1 MRAMN
6 IPVKKLEIEDL
17 EQISGGSTAIGPRIL
32 YANDT
37 LIQSTSF
44 TTEQAV
50 TMGKVYNDV
59 FEKVK
64 DFFAGVPKLCADTK
78 VMPVIISHITSLHC

>member
-32 YANDT
+32 YSNDT
-37 LIQSTSF
+37 LIQSTGL

-50 TMGKVYNDV
+50 TMGKACNDV

-64 DFFAGVPKLCADTK
+64 DFFAGVPKLSADTK
-78 VMPVIISHITSLHC
+78 VMPILISHITSLHC

>member
-32 YANDT
+32 YSNDT
-37 LIQSTSF
+37 LIQSTGL

-50 TMGKVYNDV
+50 TMGKSCNDV

-64 DFFAGVPKLCADTK
+64 DFFAGVPKLSADTR
-78 VMPVIISHITSLHC
+78 VMPILISHITSLHC